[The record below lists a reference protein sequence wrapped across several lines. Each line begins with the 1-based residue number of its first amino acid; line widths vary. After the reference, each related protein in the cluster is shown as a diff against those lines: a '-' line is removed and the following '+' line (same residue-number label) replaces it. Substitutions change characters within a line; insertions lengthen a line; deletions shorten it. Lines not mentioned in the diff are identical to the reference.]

1 MNGCVRTPRDAQKRY
16 RVRIAPGFSAQGHIW
31 FLQLLCLVLAFGVF
45 AGSSSAQTAD
55 PADQVCARFAPGS
68 VVPMPPDLLSQNGVL
83 EVTFKFETVTD
94 TQGLTRSCY
103 VTDGGLESPTLHVH
117 PGDQLIIHF
126 QNDLP
131 PAGPAPMAAMTMKH
145 GRDAASSTSNDCAG
159 GPMSQSTTNLH
170 FHGMNV
176 APTCHQDDVV
186 KTLIQPAGTFDYVV
200 QIPAD
205 EPPGLY
211 WYHPHPHG
219 FSNNQVQGGAAGAL
233 IVEGIQTVNPAVAG
247 LPQRLFVL
255 RDQVLPQ
262 SGNHDPGTPSCD
274 ISLNYVPIFYPSY
287 TPAII
292 QTPPGTSE
300 FWRVV
305 NASANTIFDLQYL
318 VNGVAQQVQVVAID
332 GVPVGQGTGQIQSVN
347 ETTILLPPGARAEF
361 IATTP
366 NLKDQAQL
374 VTQHWDTGPAGA
386 SHPTRSIA
394 NIVAQTG
401 VAQNTL
407 RLPLK
412 ARAAKATRF
421 ASLSTVVPDAR
432 RALYFSESFGSTNGP
447 NGFFLTVE
455 GQTPAVYDPSAPP
468 NIVVHQGST
477 EDWTVE
483 NRAQEDHVFHIHQLH
498 FQVLRVNGQSDNDP
512 ALRDTVI
519 VPHWSGAG
527 PYPSVTLRMDFR
539 DANIVGLFVYHC
551 HLLGHEDG
559 GMMGAIQVLPPGI
572 ATSTT
577 ISASSSDV
585 NLNSNVTF
593 TATITPAT
601 PGTPITGTVQFV
613 EDGIAIGSPV
623 AVANGQ
629 AVFATSLAT
638 NGTHS
643 ITAAYSGDADCNE
656 SMSDTLSVTVEDFA
670 LSASNLM
677 ISAAGQSG
685 STAITVTPSSGFTSE
700 ISFGCSL
707 PSSFLEATCS
717 VSPNSLTGGG
727 KVLLTVNT
735 TSPGRVTLVDGR
747 LVGPPIVPGGS
758 FAGAAAALACLC
770 LLIVPRRKWREAAM
784 FGVFLSGVAFLV
796 FACGTKGRTDPGTP
810 SGSYTAIVKATS
822 GSGSSLI
829 QHSLTLQV
837 DVQ

>member
-1 MNGCVRTPRDAQKRY
+1 MNVCVRTPRDAQNRY
-16 RVRIAPGFSAQGHIW
+16 KVRIASGFSARGHMW
-31 FLQLLCLVLAFGVF
+31 FLQMLCLVLGVAAF
-45 AGSSSAQTAD
+45 AGSSRAQTAD

-68 VVPMPPDLLSQNGVL
+68 VVPAPPDLLSQNGTL
-83 EVTFKFETVTD
+83 EVTFKFETVVD
-94 TQGLTRSCY
+94 AQGLTRFCY
-103 VTDGGLESPTLHVH
+103 VTDGGLEAPTLHVH

-131 PAGPAPMAAMTMKH
+131 PAGPAAMAAMTMKH
-145 GRDAASSTSNDCAG
+145 AREAATGSDCAS
-159 GPMSQSTTNLH
+159 GPMGQSATNLH

-186 KTLIQPAGTFDYVV
+186 HTLIQSAGTFDYIV

-219 FSNNQVQGGAAGAL
+219 FSNNQVQGGAAGSL

-262 SGNHDPGTPSCD
+262 SGSHDPGAPSCD

-287 TPAII
+287 TPATV
-292 QTPPGTSE
+292 QTPPGATE
-300 FWRVV
+300 FWRVL
-305 NASANTIFDLQYL
+305 NASADTILNLQYL
-318 VNGVAQQVQVVAID
+318 INGVAQQVQVVAID

-366 NLKDQAQL
+366 NLTDQAQL
-374 VTQHWDTGPAGA
+374 VTQRWDTGPMGA
-386 SHPTRSIA
+386 SHPARAIA

-401 VAQNTL
+401 VAQSAT

-412 ARAAKATRF
+412 AKAAKITRF

-432 RALYFSESFGSTNGP
+432 RRLYFSESFGSATGP

-455 GQTPAVYDPSAPP
+455 GQTPAVYDATAPP
-468 NIVVHQGST
+468 NVVVHQGST

-498 FQVLRVNGQSDNDP
+498 FQVLAVNGQSGNDP
-512 ALRDTVI
+512 ALRDTII
-519 VPHWSGAG
+519 VPHWSGTG

-577 ISASSSDV
+577 INASSTDV
-585 NLNSNVTF
+585 NLNANVTF
-593 TATITPAT
+593 TATIAPAT
-601 PGTPITGTVQFV
+601 PGTPITGTVQFAQDDV
-613 EDGIAIGSPV
+613 AVGSPV
-623 AVANGQ
+623 PVANGQ
-629 AVFATSLAT
+629 AVLATSLVT
-638 NGTHS
+638 NGSHS

-656 SMSDTLSVTVEDFA
+656 SLSDALPVTVEDFA
-670 LSASNLM
+670 LSASNLV
-677 ISAAGQSG
+677 ISAPGQSG
-685 STAITVTPSSGFTSE
+685 STAITVTPSSNFTSP
-700 ISFGCSL
+700 ISFACSL

-717 VSPNSLTGGG
+717 VSPSSLTGGG
-727 KVLLTVNT
+727 KVLLTINT
-735 TSPGRVTLVDGR
+735 KSPHGTMVLNGPTVD
-747 LVGPPIVPGGS
+747 PPTVPGGF
-758 FAGAAAALACLC
+758 FASVAAALACLF
-770 LLIVPRRKWREAAM
+770 LLIVPRRKWRQAVM
-784 FGVFLSGVAFLV
+784 FGVFLSGVTFLV
-796 FACGTKGRTDPGTP
+796 FACGTKRSTEPGTP
-810 SGSYTAIVKATS
+810 SGSYTATVTATS
-822 GSGSSLI
+822 DGGSAAI
-829 QHSLTLQV
+829 QHSSTVQV
-837 DVQ
+837 NVQ